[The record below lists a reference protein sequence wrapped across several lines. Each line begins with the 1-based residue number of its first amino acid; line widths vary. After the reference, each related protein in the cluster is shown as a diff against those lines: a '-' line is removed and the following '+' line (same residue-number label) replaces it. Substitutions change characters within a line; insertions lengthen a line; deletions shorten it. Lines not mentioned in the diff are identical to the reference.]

1 MNTPENNE
9 NTPNIDE
16 NASEIPVI
24 ESTDQKKP
32 TNTTANIK
40 LNRRSVTNYISV
52 LFGAAFFLLLLTF
65 LMEQRASQSIIDGL
79 TTSIS
84 NLKESNSAMESV
96 DALYQKNSEL
106 NEDVIAFQASV
117 KALEEEVAAL
127 ESQLETSTTE
137 LQAFTDSQAAMD
149 WFWQLNEAF
158 VRGRNSTAR
167 TLIREMET
175 LELVDDLPI
184 ESVTDNHRFSPAD
197 RYAEIYNILF

>member
-32 TNTTANIK
+32 TNTTSNIK

-167 TLIREMET
+167 KLIREMET

-197 RYAEIYNILF
+197 RYTEIYNILF